1 MMHADRP
8 EQRQARTHNQL
19 RAFACRWYAGF
30 DRRILTD
37 DLLPYLPDDAVDFSY
52 PRQPALTRVQDLI
65 EHARQTARTVDR
77 TAHYLGDIHVR
88 ELQGG
93 LYELLCMHTYEAIP
107 RGMAS
112 SVAMRMIG
120 RMGVRLDMKTARD
133 PEGANPK
140 IVSYKATPT
149 ELPVT
154 PVLANGNRNPSV
166 DSPVSENDAKA
177 FVYEWFAL
185 IDAGDSDALSAM
197 VAENHLDVDILGTRL
212 ADAGAFREFLLAQR
226 HQQRWSAHVPL
237 DVRVDMANPTEPA
250 VHFLLRFDGELVT
263 GDRLQLANLTTWRL
277 RFENGR
283 LRLRRYRLV
292 LL

>member
-1 MMHADRP
+1 MHSDRP
-8 EQRQARTHNQL
+8 EQRQARIHNQL
-19 RAFACRWYAGF
+19 RAFACRWYAGV
-30 DRRILTD
+30 DRRVPTD
-37 DLLPYLPDDAVDFSY
+37 DLLPYLPEEAVDFRY
-52 PRQPALTRVQDLI
+52 PKQPAITRVHDLI
-65 EHARQTARTVDR
+65 EYAKQTAQTVDR

-88 ELQGG
+88 ELQES

-107 RGMAS
+107 RGAAS
-112 SVAMRMIG
+112 SVATRLIG
-120 RMGVRLDMKTARD
+120 RMGVRLGVKTARD
-133 PEGANPK
+133 PEGMNPK
-140 IVSYKATPT
+140 IVSYQVTPT

-185 IDAGDSDALSAM
+185 IDAGDSEALGAM
-197 VAENHLDVDILGTRL
+197 VAEKDLDVDILGTRV
-212 ADAGAFREFLLAQR
+212 ADAGTFREFLLAQK

-250 VHFLLRFDGELVT
+250 VHFLLRFDGELTT
-263 GDRLQLANLTTWRL
+263 GDRLQLANLTMWRL
-277 RFENGR
+277 RFGNGR